1 MATESTTL
9 KQYYTMGF
17 LSRTSIGM
25 TISHEIEGRKKGR
38 RSRPFFL
45 PLIHRNTCHSE
56 RSEESHDAST
66 NFLVDMIGINE
77 YE

>member
-9 KQYYTMGF
+9 KHYYTMGF

-45 PLIHRNTCHSE
+45 PQYNATLVIPNEVRNLMS
-56 RSEESHDAST
+56 
-66 NFLVDMIGINE
+66 LLQI
-77 YE
+77 